1 LSGRRKKIKIRN
13 ITQRGEK
20 TVRERSSVF
29 ETEIEA
35 VQERYI
41 ESEMDKISKE
51 EMNPEMAIAKQ

>member
-1 LSGRRKKIKIRN
+1 
-13 ITQRGEK
+13 
-20 TVRERSSVF
+20 VRERSSVF

>member
-20 TVRERSSVF
+20 PVRERSSVF

-35 VQERYI
+35 IQERYI